1 MTASSGPHL
10 NMKSIIVTTF
20 QKFDRAQSLGGILLF
35 GATIVAL
42 IFANSQLSGLY
53 ETLKTTVVGID
64 AGNFSLN
71 KPLILWV
78 NDGLMAIFFFMI
90 GLEIKRELMIGELNT
105 RSKAALPLIAALGGI
120 VFPIVFYLVLNNNPL
135 ASHGWGI
142 PMATDI
148 AFSLAILKL
157 LGNRVPVGLKVFLA
171 AFAIIDD
178 IGAVLVIA
186 LFYSSSID
194 WMMLA
199 WATIPMAIL
208 LVLNLMNIFPKY
220 LHLLCGIV
228 VWYLFLKSGIH
239 PTIAG
244 VLLAFSVPLR
254 QKTDMKTFTL
264 KLCEIADEFKQA
276 ATVHTPLLTSEQ
288 IEQIDDIEEWVENV
302 QSPLQHIEHVL
313 QSWVAYLIMPLFA
326 FFNAGIA
333 FTAGMQPDVPLI
345 TSLAISLFL
354 GKTVGITLFSYV
366 GIRLKFARL
375 PESVSFG
382 QIIGTAMLAGV
393 GFTMSMFIANLA
405 FADANIL
412 MDSARIGILAGS
424 VVSGAAGYLMLRY
437 CRQGNGQMINR

>member
-1 MTASSGPHL
+1 MP
-10 NMKSIIVTTF
+10 SIIVTTF
-20 QKFDRAQSLGGILLF
+20 QKFDRSQSLGGLLLF

-42 IFANSQLSGLY
+42 IFANTGLSDTY
-53 ETLKTTVVGID
+53 DNIRETVLGVE
-64 AGNFSLN
+64 AGSFSLK

-105 RSKAALPLIAALGGI
+105 PAKAALPLLAAVGGMA
-120 VFPIVFYLVLNNNPL
+120 VPIVFYLILNNNPL

-194 WMMLA
+194 WVMLL
-199 WATIPMAIL
+199 WAAIPFSIL
-208 LVLNLMNIFPKY
+208 VFLTLMRRFPKY
-220 LHLLCGIV
+220 FHLLCGII

-244 VLLAFSVPLR
+244 VLLAFTIPLR
-254 QKTDMKTFTL
+254 RKTDVKTFTG
-264 KLCEIADEFKQA
+264 KVCEIADDIREA
-276 ATVHTPLLTSEQ
+276 DATHTLLLTSEQ
-288 IEQIDDIEEWVENV
+288 MEQVDDIGEWVEKV
-302 QSPLQHIEHVL
+302 QSPLQHTEHQL

-326 FFNAGIA
+326 FFNAGVA
-333 FTAGMQPDVPLI
+333 FSSGMDPDVPLI
-345 TSLAISLFL
+345 TSLALSLFL
-354 GKTVGITLFSYV
+354 GKTLGVSLFSYA
-366 GIRLKFARL
+366 GIRLKFASL
-375 PESVSFG
+375 PEGVSFG
-382 QIIGTAMLAGV
+382 QIAGTAMLAGV

-405 FADANIL
+405 FANAEML
-412 MDSARIGILAGS
+412 MDSAKIGILAGS
-424 VVSGAAGYLMLRY
+424 LLSGVAGYLMLRF
-437 CRQGNGQMINR
+437 CRQGNNHMISR

>member
-1 MTASSGPHL
+1 MEPSGQHV

-42 IFANSQLSGLY
+42 IFANSQLSDLY
-53 ETLKTTVVGID
+53 ETLKETVVGIN

-105 RSKAALPLIAALGGI
+105 RSKAALPLIAALGGM
-120 VFPIVFYLVLNNNPL
+120 VVPIVFYLVLNNNPL

-157 LGNRVPVGLKVFLA
+157 LGKRVPVGLKVFLA

-178 IGAVLVIA
+178 IGAVMVIA

-194 WMMLA
+194 WIMLA
-199 WATIPMAIL
+199 WAAIPMAIL
-208 LVLNLMNIFPKY
+208 VVLNLMNIFPKY
-220 LHLLCGIV
+220 LHLLCGLV
-228 VWYLFLKSGIH
+228 VWYFFLKSGIH

-244 VLLAFSVPLR
+244 VLLAFTVPLR
-254 QKTDMKTFTL
+254 QRTDVKTFTR
-264 KLCEIADEFKQA
+264 KLCEIADEIKDSDM
-276 ATVHTPLLTSEQ
+276 VHEPLLTSEQ
-288 IEQIDDIEEWVENV
+288 TEQIDDIEEWVEKV

-326 FFNAGIA
+326 FFNAGVA
-333 FTAGMQPDVPLI
+333 FGAGMQPDVPLI

-354 GKTVGITLFSYV
+354 GKTLGVSLFSYV
-366 GIRLKFARL
+366 GIRLKFAGL
-375 PESVSFG
+375 PDSVSFG

-393 GFTMSMFIANLA
+393 GFTMSMFIAGLA
-405 FADANIL
+405 FTDASML
-412 MDSARIGILAGS
+412 MDSAKIGILAGS
-424 VVSGAAGYLMLRY
+424 LVSGAAGYLMLRFI
-437 CRQGNGQMINR
+437 RQENSQMITR

>member
-1 MTASSGPHL
+1 MR
-10 NMKSIIVTTF
+10 SIIATTF

-35 GATIVAL
+35 GATVVAL
-42 IFANSQLSGLY
+42 IFANTQLSDLY
-53 ETLKTTVVGID
+53 ERIRDTVVGIN
-64 AGNFSLN
+64 AGDFSLK
-71 KPLILWV
+71 KPLLLWI

-105 RSKAALPLIAALGGI
+105 RSKMALPLIAAVGGMA
-120 VFPIVFYLVLNNNPL
+120 VPIVFYLILNSNPL

-194 WMMLA
+194 WMMLV
-199 WATIPMAIL
+199 WAVVPMVIL
-208 LVLNLMNIFPKY
+208 VVLNLMNRFPRY
-220 LHLLCGIV
+220 LHILLGIII
-228 VWYLFLKSGIH
+228 WYCFLKSGIH

-244 VLLAFSVPLR
+244 VLLAFTVPLR
-254 QKTDMKTFTL
+254 QKTDVRTFTR
-264 KLCEIADEFKQA
+264 KLCEIADEIRE
-276 ATVHTPLLTSEQ
+276 TDSEETPLLTTEQ
-288 IEQIDDIEEWVENV
+288 IEQIDDIEEWVEDV

-313 QSWVAYLIMPLFA
+313 QKWVAWLIMPLFA
-326 FFNAGIA
+326 FFNAGVA
-333 FTAGMQPDVPLI
+333 FTTGIQPDVALI
-345 TSLAISLFL
+345 SNLGLSLFL
-354 GKTVGITLFSYV
+354 GKTIGVALFSYAGV
-366 GIRLKFARL
+366 RMKVASL
-375 PESVSFG
+375 PQGVSFG

-405 FADANIL
+405 FTGAETL
-412 MDSARIGILAGS
+412 MDSAKIGILAGS
-424 VVSGAAGYLMLRY
+424 LVSGTAGYLVLRY
-437 CRQGNGQMINR
+437 YRQGNSQMISR

>member
-1 MTASSGPHL
+1 M
-10 NMKSIIVTTF
+10 IVTTF

-35 GATIVAL
+35 AATIMAL
-42 IFANSQLSGLY
+42 LFANSRLSDLY
-53 ETLKTTVVGID
+53 DTIRETVVGIE
-64 AGNFSLN
+64 AGSFILK

-105 RSKAALPLIAALGGI
+105 PAKAALPMLAAVGGMA
-120 VFPIVFYLVLNNNPL
+120 VPIVFYLILNNNPQ

-157 LGNRVPVGLKVFLA
+157 LGNRVPIGLKVFLA

-194 WMMLA
+194 WTMLL
-199 WATIPMAIL
+199 WAAIPMTIL
-208 LVLNLMNIFPKY
+208 AVLALMNRFPKY
-220 LHLLCGIV
+220 FHLLCGII

-244 VLLAFSVPLR
+244 VLLAFTIPLR
-254 QKTDMKTFTL
+254 KKTDVKTFTG
-264 KLCEIADEFKQA
+264 KLSEIADDIREADTAQ
-276 ATVHTPLLTSEQ
+276 TPLLTSEQ
-288 IEQIDDIEEWVENV
+288 MEQMDELGEWAGRV
-302 QSPLQHIEHVL
+302 QSPLQHTEHRL

-326 FFNAGIA
+326 FFNAGVT
-333 FTAGMQPDVPLI
+333 FRSGMEPDVPLI
-345 TSLAISLFL
+345 SSLALSLFL
-354 GKTVGITLFSYV
+354 GKTFGVTLFSLA
-366 GIRLKFARL
+366 GIRLKFASL
-375 PESVSFG
+375 PEGVTFG
-382 QIIGTAMLAGV
+382 QITGTAMLAGV

-405 FADANIL
+405 FANAEML
-412 MDSARIGILAGS
+412 MDSAKIGILAGS
-424 VVSGAAGYLMLRY
+424 LVSGVAGYLMLRFF
-437 CRQGNGQMINR
+437 CNGNSKIISG

>member
-1 MTASSGPHL
+1 
-10 NMKSIIVTTF
+10 MKRLIVTTF

-42 IFANSQLSGLY
+42 IFANSQLSDLY
-53 ETLKTTVVGID
+53 ETMKTTVVGID
-64 AGNFSLN
+64 AGNFSLK

-105 RSKAALPLIAALGGI
+105 RSKAALPLFAALGGLI
-120 VFPIVFYLVLNNNPL
+120 VPIVFYLVLNNNPL
-135 ASHGWGI
+135 ASQGWGI

-178 IGAVLVIA
+178 LGAVLVIA

-194 WMMLA
+194 WSMLA
-199 WATIPMAIL
+199 WGAIPMVIL
-208 LVLNLMNIFPKY
+208 VVLNLMNIFPKY

-228 VWYLFLKSGIH
+228 VWYFFLKSGIH

-244 VLLAFSVPLR
+244 VLLAFTVPLR
-254 QKTDMKTFTL
+254 QKTDVKTFTL
-264 KLCEIADEFKQA
+264 KLSDIADEFKQ
-276 ATVHTPLLTSEQ
+276 TSMVHTPLLTSDQ

-313 QSWVAYLIMPLFA
+313 QNWVAFLIMPLFA
-326 FFNAGIA
+326 FFNAGVA

-354 GKTVGITLFSYV
+354 GKTLGITLFSYV
-366 GIRLKFARL
+366 GIRFKFAGL

-382 QIIGTAMLAGV
+382 QIIGIAMLAGV

-405 FADANIL
+405 FAEAYIL

-424 VVSGAAGYLMLRY
+424 LVSGVAGYLMLRF
-437 CRQGNGQMINR
+437 CRQGNSQMITR

>member
-1 MTASSGPHL
+1 
-10 NMKSIIVTTF
+10 MKSIIVTTF

-105 RSKAALPLIAALGGI
+105 RSKAALPLIAALGGMVI
-120 VFPIVFYLVLNNNPL
+120 PIVFYLVLNNNPL

-208 LVLNLMNIFPKY
+208 VVLNLMNIFPKY

-244 VLLAFSVPLR
+244 VLLAFTVPLR
-254 QKTDMKTFTL
+254 QKTDVKTFTL
-264 KLCEIADEFKQA
+264 KLCEIADEFKQT
-276 ATVHTPLLTSEQ
+276 ATVHTPILTSDQ

-333 FTAGMQPDVPLI
+333 FTEGMQPDVPLI
-345 TSLAISLFL
+345 SSLAISLFL

-366 GIRLKFARL
+366 GIRLKFAGL

-405 FADANIL
+405 FADASIL

>member
-1 MTASSGPHL
+1 MAPSGRYL
-10 NMKSIIVTTF
+10 SMKRIIVTTF
-20 QKFDRAQSLGGILLF
+20 QKFFRTQSLGGILLF

-42 IFANSQLSGLY
+42 IFANSQLSDLY
-53 ETLKTTVVGID
+53 ETMKTTVVGID

-105 RSKAALPLIAALGGI
+105 RSKASLPLIAALGGI
-120 VFPIVFYLVLNNNPL
+120 VIPIVFYLVLNNNPL

-157 LGNRVPVGLKVFLA
+157 LGNRVPLGLKVFLA

-178 IGAVLVIA
+178 IGAVMVIA

-194 WMMLA
+194 WLMLA
-199 WATIPMAIL
+199 WAAIPMAIL
-208 LVLNLMNIFPKY
+208 VVLNLMNIFPKFI
-220 LHLLCGIV
+220 HLFCGIA
-228 VWYLFLKSGIH
+228 VWYFFLKSGIH

-244 VLLAFSVPLR
+244 VLLAFTVPLR
-254 QKTDMKTFTL
+254 QKTDVKTFTL
-264 KLCEIADEFKQA
+264 KLCEIADEFKQT
-276 ATVHTPLLTSEQ
+276 ATVHAPLLTSDQ
-288 IEQIDDIEEWVENV
+288 IEQIDEIEEWVEKV
-302 QSPLQHIEHVL
+302 QSPLQHIEHAL

-326 FFNAGIA
+326 FFNAGVT

-354 GKTVGITLFSYV
+354 GKTVGITLFSYI
-366 GIRLKFARL
+366 GIRLKFAGL
-375 PESVSFG
+375 PYSVSFG
-382 QIIGTAMLAGV
+382 QIIGIAMLAGV

-405 FADANIL
+405 FADAYIL

-424 VVSGAAGYLMLRY
+424 LVSGAAGYLMLRFI
-437 CRQGNGQMINR
+437 RQENSQMITR

>member
-1 MTASSGPHL
+1 MAPSGRHL

-42 IFANSQLSGLY
+42 IFANSRLGDLY
-53 ETLKTTVVGID
+53 ETLKTTVIGID

-105 RSKAALPLIAALGGI
+105 RSKAALPLIAALGGM
-120 VFPIVFYLVLNNNPL
+120 VVPIVFYLVLNKNPL

-148 AFSLAILKL
+148 AFSLAVLKL
-157 LGNRVPVGLKVFLA
+157 LGNRVPVGLKIFLA

-194 WMMLA
+194 WIMLA
-199 WATIPMAIL
+199 WAAIPMAIL
-208 LVLNLMNIFPKY
+208 VVLNLRGMFPKY
-220 LHLLCGIV
+220 LHLFCGIA
-228 VWYLFLKSGIH
+228 VWYFFLKSGIH

-244 VLLAFSVPLR
+244 VLLAFTVPLR
-254 QKTDMKTFTL
+254 QKTDVKTFTR
-264 KLCEIADEFKQA
+264 KLCEIADEFKETD
-276 ATVHTPLLTSEQ
+276 TVNKPLLTSDQ
-288 IEQIDDIEEWVENV
+288 IDQIDDIEEWVEKV
-302 QSPLQHIEHVL
+302 QSPLQHIEHEL

-326 FFNAGIA
+326 FFNAGVA
-333 FTAGMQPDVPLI
+333 FTAGLQPDVPLI

-366 GIRLKFARL
+366 GIRLKFAGL
-375 PESVSFG
+375 PDSVSFG
-382 QIIGTAMLAGV
+382 QIIGTAMVAGV

-405 FADANIL
+405 FADASIL

-424 VVSGAAGYLMLRY
+424 LVSGTAGYLMLRY
-437 CRQGNGQMINR
+437 CPQENGHIFNR

>member
-1 MTASSGPHL
+1 MR
-10 NMKSIIVTTF
+10 SIIATTF
-20 QKFDRAQSLGGILLF
+20 QKFDKAQSLGGILLF
-35 GATIVAL
+35 GATVVAL
-42 IFANSQLSGLY
+42 IFANTQLSDFY
-53 ETLKTTVVGID
+53 ERIRDTVVGIN
-64 AGNFSLN
+64 AGDFSLT

-105 RSKAALPLIAALGGI
+105 RSKMALPLIAAVGGMI
-120 VFPIVFYLVLNNNPL
+120 VPIVFYLVLNNNTH

-199 WATIPMAIL
+199 WAAIPLAV
-208 LVLNLMNIFPKY
+208 LVALNLMNRFPKY
-220 LHLLCGIV
+220 LHLLLGIII
-228 VWYLFLKSGIH
+228 WYCFLKSGIH

-244 VLLAFSVPLR
+244 VLLAFTVPLR
-254 QKTDMKTFTL
+254 QKTDVRTFTR
-264 KLCEIADEFKQA
+264 KLCGIADEIRE
-276 ATVHTPLLTSEQ
+276 TDSEETPLLTTEQ
-288 IEQIDDIEEWVENV
+288 IEQIDDIEEWVEDV

-313 QSWVAYLIMPLFA
+313 QKWVAWLIMPLFA
-326 FFNAGIA
+326 FFNAGVA
-333 FTAGMQPDVPLI
+333 FTTGMQPDVALI
-345 TSLAISLFL
+345 SSLGLSLFL
-354 GKTVGITLFSYV
+354 GKTIGVSLFSLV
-366 GIRLKFARL
+366 GVRMKVASL
-375 PESVSFG
+375 PAGVSFG

-405 FADANIL
+405 FTGAEML
-412 MDSARIGILAGS
+412 MDSAKIGILAGS
-424 VVSGAAGYLMLRY
+424 LVSGVAGYLMLRY
-437 CRQGNGQMINR
+437 CRQGNSQMISR

>member
-1 MTASSGPHL
+1 MEPSGRHV

-35 GATIVAL
+35 GATIIAL
-42 IFANSQLSGLY
+42 MLANSNLSGFY
-53 ETLKTTVVGID
+53 ENLKEIPIGLEF
-64 AGNFSLN
+64 NRFSLT

-105 RSKAALPLIAALGGI
+105 RSKAALPLIAAVGGM
-120 VFPIVFYLVLNNNPL
+120 VVPIAVYLILNKNPM
-135 ASHGWGI
+135 ASQGWGI

-157 LGNRVPVGLKVFLA
+157 LGNRVPISLKVFLA

-199 WATIPMAIL
+199 WGAIPMAIL
-208 LVLNLMNIFPKY
+208 VALNLMNIFPKY
-220 LHLLCGIV
+220 LHLLCGLII
-228 VWYLFLKSGIH
+228 WYCFLKSGIH

-244 VLLAFSVPLR
+244 VLLAFTVPLR
-254 QKTDMKTFTL
+254 QKTDVRTFTH
-264 KLCEIADEFKQA
+264 KIYEIADEIKQTTTA
-276 ATVHTPLLTSEQ
+276 HSPVLTSEQ

-313 QSWVAYLIMPLFA
+313 QSWVAYLIVPIFA
-326 FFNAGIA
+326 FINAGVT

-345 TSLAISLFL
+345 SSLAISLFL
-354 GKTVGITLFSYV
+354 GKTVGVALFSYA
-366 GIRLKFARL
+366 GIRLKLAGL
-375 PESVSFG
+375 PVNVSFG

-405 FADANIL
+405 FAGVPML
-412 MDSARIGILAGS
+412 MDSAKIGILAGS
-424 VVSGAAGYLMLRY
+424 LVSGVAGYLMLRY
-437 CRQGNGQMINR
+437 CRQGTVR

>member
-1 MTASSGPHL
+1 MANSGRYL
-10 NMKSIIVTTF
+10 SMKSIIVSTF

-42 IFANSQLSGLY
+42 IFANSQLGNLY
-53 ETLKTTVVGID
+53 ETLKTTVVGIN

-90 GLEIKRELMIGELNT
+90 GLEIKRELMIGELNS
-105 RSKAALPLIAALGGI
+105 RSKAALPLIAALGGM
-120 VFPIVFYLVLNNNPL
+120 VVPIVFYLVLNNNPL

-148 AFSLAILKL
+148 AFSLAVLKL
-157 LGNRVPVGLKVFLA
+157 LGNRVPVGLKIFLA

-194 WMMLA
+194 WIMLA
-199 WATIPMAIL
+199 WAAIPMAIL
-208 LVLNLMNIFPKY
+208 VVLNLMNLFPKY
-220 LHLLCGIV
+220 LHLLCGIA
-228 VWYLFLKSGIH
+228 VWYFFLKSGIH

-244 VLLAFSVPLR
+244 VLLAFTVPLR
-254 QKTDMKTFTL
+254 QKTDVKTFTS
-264 KLCEIADEFKQA
+264 KLCEIADEFKE
-276 ATVHTPLLTSEQ
+276 TDTLNKPLLTSEQ
-288 IEQIDDIEEWVENV
+288 IEQIDDIEEWVEKV

-326 FFNAGIA
+326 FFNAGVA

-366 GIRLKFARL
+366 SIRLKFAGL
-375 PESVSFG
+375 PDSVSFG

-405 FADANIL
+405 FADAYIL

-424 VVSGAAGYLMLRY
+424 LVSGAAGYLMLRY
-437 CRQGNGQMINR
+437 CRQGNGQILNR

>member
-1 MTASSGPHL
+1 MRR
-10 NMKSIIVTTF
+10 IIATTF
-20 QKFDRAQSLGGILLF
+20 QKFYQAQSLGGILLF

-42 IFANSQLSGLY
+42 IFANSQLSDLY
-53 ETLKTTVVGID
+53 ETMKSTVVGIN
-64 AGNFSLN
+64 AGNFSLH
-71 KPLILWV
+71 KPLILWI

-105 RSKAALPLIAALGGI
+105 RSKASLPLFAALGGI
-120 VFPIVFYLVLNNNPL
+120 VVPIIFYLILNKNPL

-157 LGNRVPVGLKVFLA
+157 LGNRVPLGLKVFLA

-178 IGAVLVIA
+178 LGAVLVIA

-199 WATIPMAIL
+199 WAAIPMAIVV
-208 LVLNLMNIFPKY
+208 VLNLMNNFPKY

-228 VWYLFLKSGIH
+228 VWYFFLKSGIH

-244 VLLAFSVPLR
+244 VLLAFTVPLR
-254 QKTDMKTFTL
+254 QKTDVKTFTL
-264 KLCEIADEFKQA
+264 KLCEIADEFKQT
-276 ATVHTPLLTSEQ
+276 ATVHAPLLTFDQ

-302 QSPLQHIEHVL
+302 QSPLQHMEHVL

-326 FFNAGIA
+326 FFNAGVT
-333 FTAGMQPDVPLI
+333 FTAGMQPDMPLI

-366 GIRLKFARL
+366 GIRLRFAGL
-375 PESVSFG
+375 PYNVSFG
-382 QIIGTAMLAGV
+382 QIIGIAMLAGV

-405 FADANIL
+405 FADASIL

-424 VVSGAAGYLMLRY
+424 LVSGAAGYLMLRF
-437 CRQGNGQMINR
+437 CRQGNSQMITR

>member
-1 MTASSGPHL
+1 MR
-10 NMKSIIVTTF
+10 SIIVTTF
-20 QKFDRAQSLGGILLF
+20 QKFDRSQSLGGLLLF

-42 IFANSQLSGLY
+42 IFANTGLSGLY
-53 ETLKTTVVGID
+53 DNIRETVLGVE
-64 AGNFSLN
+64 AGCFSLK

-105 RSKAALPLIAALGGI
+105 PAKAALPLLAALGGMA
-120 VFPIVFYLVLNNNPL
+120 VPIVFYLILNNNPL
-135 ASHGWGI
+135 ASQGWGI

-194 WMMLA
+194 WIMLL
-199 WATIPMAIL
+199 WAAIPMAIL
-208 LVLNLMNIFPKY
+208 VFLSLTNRFPKY
-220 LHLLCGIV
+220 FHLLCGIV

-244 VLLAFSVPLR
+244 VLLAFTIPLR
-254 QKTDMKTFTL
+254 RKTDLKTFIV
-264 KLCEIADEFKQA
+264 KVGEIADDIREA
-276 ATVHTPLLTSEQ
+276 DSTHTPLLTSEQ
-288 IEQIDDIEEWVENV
+288 MEQVDDIGEWVEKV
-302 QSPLQHIEHVL
+302 QSPLQHTEHLL

-326 FFNAGIA
+326 FFNAGVA
-333 FTAGMQPDVPLI
+333 FRAGMEPDIPLI
-345 TSLAISLFL
+345 TSLALSLFL
-354 GKTVGITLFSYV
+354 GKTIGVTLFSYA
-366 GIRLKFARL
+366 GILLKFARL
-375 PESVSFG
+375 PEGVSFG
-382 QIIGTAMLAGV
+382 QIAGTAMLAGV

-405 FADANIL
+405 FANANML
-412 MDSARIGILAGS
+412 MDSAKIGILTGS
-424 VVSGAAGYLMLRY
+424 LVSGVAGYLMLRY
-437 CRQGNGQMINR
+437 CRQINNQIISR

>member
-1 MTASSGPHL
+1 
-10 NMKSIIVTTF
+10 
-20 QKFDRAQSLGGILLF
+20 
-35 GATIVAL
+35 
-42 IFANSQLSGLY
+42 
-53 ETLKTTVVGID
+53 
-64 AGNFSLN
+64 
-71 KPLILWV
+71 
-78 NDGLMAIFFFMI
+78 MAIFFFMI

-105 RSKAALPLIAALGGI
+105 RSKAALPLFAALGGI
-120 VFPIVFYLVLNNNPL
+120 VVPIVFYLVLNKNPL

-157 LGNRVPVGLKVFLA
+157 LGNRVPLGLKVFLA

-178 IGAVLVIA
+178 LGAVLVIA

-194 WMMLA
+194 WIMLA
-199 WATIPMAIL
+199 WAAIPMAIL
-208 LVLNLMNIFPKY
+208 VVLNQMNNFPKY
-220 LHLLCGIV
+220 LHLLCGII

-244 VLLAFSVPLR
+244 VLLAFTVPLR
-254 QKTDMKTFTL
+254 QKTDVKTFTL
-264 KLCEIADEFKQA
+264 KLCEMADEFKNT
-276 ATVHTPLLTSEQ
+276 ATVHAPLLTSDQ

-326 FFNAGIA
+326 FFNAGVT

-354 GKTVGITLFSYV
+354 GKTVGISLFSYV
-366 GIRLKFARL
+366 GIRLGFAGL
-375 PESVSFG
+375 PYNVSFG
-382 QIIGTAMLAGV
+382 QIIGIAMLAGV

-405 FADANIL
+405 FADAYIL

-424 VVSGAAGYLMLRY
+424 LVSGAAGYLMLRF
-437 CRQGNGQMINR
+437 CRQGNSQMITR